1 MVIFNFYFQIPTTD
15 SLRRS
20 RQTGV
25 SLFAVALDDPTDALP
40 MEAEVKLDNQFL
52 FETENYDLVISM
64 DDLTEDDAAE
74 IIMDVINRTSK

>member
-1 MVIFNFYFQIPTTD
+1 MIIFNFYFQIPTTD